1 MAAEPSGYRSAA
13 AAAAVAAAADRAAV
27 GEATQH
33 CYGTLVAAAVVVVAV
48 VLVAFD
54 CRRFVATFAAGSRHC
69 CCSCSCCC
77 CAVGHGFRSF
87 LVVDSVV
94 GIVYFGHYCGQVVS
108 VEAAV
113 VALVQ

>member
-1 MAAEPSGYRSAA
+1 MAAEPSGDRSAA
-13 AAAAVAAAADRAAV
+13 VAVAAAVAAAADRAAV

-33 CYGTLVAAAVVVVAV
+33 CYGTLVAAVVVAV

-54 CRRFVATFAAGSRHC
+54 CLRFVATFAGSHHC

-87 LVVDSVV
+87 LVVDNVV
-94 GIVYFGHYCGQVVS
+94 GIVLY
-108 VEAAV
+108 
-113 VALVQ
+113 

>member
-1 MAAEPSGYRSAA
+1 MAAEPSGDRSAA
-13 AAAAVAAAADRAAV
+13 VAVAAAVAAAAADRAAV

-33 CYGTLVAAAVVVVAV
+33 CYGTLVAAVVVVVAAV

-54 CRRFVATFAAGSRHC
+54 CLRFVATFAGSRHC

-87 LVVDSVV
+87 LVVDNVV
-94 GIVYFGHYCGQVVS
+94 GIVLF
-108 VEAAV
+108 
-113 VALVQ
+113 